1 MAEYKRR
8 GFLFGLLIISAMIII
23 SSSIKYIDVS
33 KNEAIENIEASYHS
47 LLIAKSLNEGS
58 ISEHHLLPVVTQG
71 GDVNK
76 GIPWGASVRD
86 KSGSYI
92 YTSFPS
98 LGFLIPATF
107 IKALGLNYSVMSIL
121 FLNILIM
128 TSSAL
133 LFFVTLL
140 NVFKPQNHTQAILI
154 ALACSPLILSRESL
168 ASTGLLYWPQS
179 LSQLFIAAFAFSIC
193 KIIVSNKS
201 SWVMASGFS
210 LYFLCMTEWTGYVI
224 GGLSA
229 IYFLVS
235 KKRRDVSLAFAML
248 ASIFLAAITFSI
260 QLYMTL
266 DLGEF
271 ISASITRFS
280 VRSGGDADFRALF
293 AGYYQSYGLFLIVIP
308 VFIASKL
315 MNKGIRN
322 DLANLMV
329 ILLAFSLIE
338 NIILAQHAT
347 SYTFDRLKLSF
358 VISIMMCQ
366 TFLVSK
372 GKWLF
377 APVTLTIISCILSF
391 ATYRSDVSQFRS
403 WKDVQTANIA
413 IASKALAVEGYD
425 CASIYNS
432 TRVRAYLNLIM
443 GRSVWERLPTE
454 NEKNAKGECP
464 IIVINGDI
472 PFKDLQ
478 RITSIDVY
486 RGGLLER
493 KIH

>member
-8 GFLFGLLIISAMIII
+8 GFLFGLIIICAMIII
-23 SSSIKYIDVS
+23 SSAIKYIDVS
-33 KNEAIENIEASYHS
+33 KNEGIENIEASYHS
-47 LLIAKSLNEGS
+47 LLIAKSLNEGT

-76 GIPWGASVRD
+76 GIPWGAAVRD

-98 LGFLIPATF
+98 VGFLVPALF
-107 IKALGLNYSVMSIL
+107 IKALGLNYSIMSL
-121 FLNILIM
+121 LGLNILILA
-128 TSSAL
+128 SSSL
-133 LFFVTLL
+133 IFFFTLFK
-140 NVFKPQNHTQAILI
+140 VFKPQNQTQVILI

-179 LSQLFIAAFAFSIC
+179 LSQLFIATLVFSIC
-193 KIIVSNKS
+193 KLIVSNKNA
-201 SWVMASGFS
+201 WVIASGVS
-210 LYFLCMTEWTGYVI
+210 LYLLCMTEWTGYVI

-235 KKRRDVSLAFAML
+235 KKRRDVRLSFALL
-248 ASIFLAAITFSI
+248 ASIFLAAATFAT

-271 ISASITRFS
+271 VSASIARFS
-280 VRSGGDADFRALF
+280 VRSGGGADFMALF

-308 VFIASKL
+308 AFIILKL
-315 MNKGIRN
+315 TNNIKRN

-329 ILLAFSLIE
+329 ILLAYSFFE

-358 VISIMMCQ
+358 VISTMMCQ
-366 TFLVSK
+366 IFLVSK

-377 APVTLTIISCILSF
+377 APITFTIFFCVLSF
-391 ATYRSDVSQFRS
+391 ATYRSEVSQFRN

-413 IASKALAVEGYD
+413 IASKAMTVEGYD

-454 NEKNAKGECP
+454 NEKNAKSKCP
-464 IIVINGDI
+464 LIVINGDI

-493 KIH
+493 QIH

>member
-1 MAEYKRR
+1 
-8 GFLFGLLIISAMIII
+8 
-23 SSSIKYIDVS
+23 
-33 KNEAIENIEASYHS
+33 
-47 LLIAKSLNEGS
+47 
-58 ISEHHLLPVVTQG
+58 
-71 GDVNK
+71 
-76 GIPWGASVRD
+76 
-86 KSGSYI
+86 
-92 YTSFPS
+92 
-98 LGFLIPATF
+98 
-107 IKALGLNYSVMSIL
+107 
-121 FLNILIM
+121 
-128 TSSAL
+128 
-133 LFFVTLL
+133 
-140 NVFKPQNHTQAILI
+140 
-154 ALACSPLILSRESL
+154 
-168 ASTGLLYWPQS
+168 
-179 LSQLFIAAFAFSIC
+179 
-193 KIIVSNKS
+193 
-201 SWVMASGFS
+201 
-210 LYFLCMTEWTGYVI
+210 MTEWTGYVI

-271 ISASITRFS
+271 ISASIARFS

-293 AGYYQSYGLFLIVIP
+293 AGYYQSYGLFLIIIP
-308 VFIASKL
+308 VFIVSKL

-413 IASKALAVEGYD
+413 IASKALTVEGYD